1 MFDLKKYLA
10 WPSILVLLIIIEFI
24 IFGSLNARFLNA
36 SNLLYSIGDFLYI
49 AVAALPMTLIIVSAG
64 IDISIGS
71 IMGLGSILTGL
82 VWIKTGN
89 ILLAVVA
96 GLAGGAGAGIING
109 SLILITQVNP
119 LVITLGQQLSF
130 LRTGPYAV
138 RPGRQYRI

>member
-1 MFDLKKYLA
+1 MFDLKKYFA
-10 WPSILVLLIIIEFI
+10 WPTILILLIIVEFCV
-24 IFGSLNARFLNA
+24 FGSLNSRFLNA

-89 ILLAVVA
+89 IAMAVAA
-96 GLAGGAGAGIING
+96 GLAGG
-109 SLILITQVNP
+109 T
-119 LVITLGQQLSF
+119 
-130 LRTGPYAV
+130 
-138 RPGRQYRI
+138 